1 MDQVFSKENK
11 TLKTILENW
20 KKILEKSGNFVSP
33 EKREPWKT
41 QKQYYFTIFNQYF
54 HQEVSFPE
62 LKNHELFQE
71 IDWEHLHET
80 EMPFVPCPDDSTDTS
95 YFDGITLFFKYLAPS
110 KLSLCICLFY
120 TSIFFFQREIICSI

>member
-1 MDQVFSKENK
+1 MRDVCLIVRS
-11 TLKTILENW
+11 
-20 KKILEKSGNFVSP
+20 FVIWH
-33 EKREPWKT
+33 EHETKT
-41 QKQYYFTIFNQYF
+41 QKEYFTIFNQYF
-54 HQEVSFPE
+54 HQKISFPE

-110 KLSLCICLFY
+110 KLSLFICLFY
-120 TSIFFFQREIICSI
+120 TFIFFFQREIICSIWKYHL